1 MSAGVV
7 VIVEISPAGLTPASV
22 KTISFA
28 RRLAAAA
35 GENLLVLVPG
45 RFPSPVGRQAGGKL
59 DDNHS
64 ETAALLEQIDGAET
78 IFLGGDSLTCYNP
91 EAWQV
96 ALAPLCRE
104 LAPRFVC
111 LPHTSRGWDYG
122 PGMAL
127 RLGAS
132 LIGAVEGFRR
142 QGEDGVFLFRRS
154 ILKGQ
159 WQQDV
164 RPERWPVVLTVLP
177 EAAVAA
183 DGALTNSDTA
193 PGKAETADV
202 TPRDTAPDD
211 TKAKADTTG
220 DTVGE
225 TGADTQ
231 GTTLS
236 FPSPCH
242 AAVPTPTATLSAF
255 TPFRTALY
263 PAPATTNPRCR
274 PLGKLPAGETAYD
287 FSTAEVIVAAG
298 QGIGAAENLGL
309 IHRLAGIFPKG
320 AVGCSRAVCDR
331 GWMEYRRQIGLT
343 GRTVAPPLYIA
354 CGISGAM
361 PHLAGMRDSRCII
374 AINRDRNAAIFQVAH
389 LGIVADLLGFIPAV
403 LEEAAQ
409 ERQHASAPETG
420 GTGKPI
426 PPG

>member
-1 MSAGVV
+1 MRAGVV

-35 GENLLVLVPG
+35 GEKLLVLVPG
-45 RFPSPVGRQAGGKL
+45 RFPSPAGRQAEGKL

-64 ETAALLEQIDGAET
+64 ETSVLSEQIGGMET
-78 IFLGGDSLTCYNP
+78 IFLNGDYLRCYNP
-91 EAWQV
+91 ETWKE
-96 ALAPLCRE
+96 ALAPLCRD
-104 LAPRFVC
+104 LAPHFVC
-111 LPHTSRGWDYG
+111 VPHTSRGWDYG
-122 PGMAL
+122 PGLAL

-142 QGEDGVFLFRRS
+142 RGEDGDFLFQRS

-159 WQQDV
+159 WQEEV
-164 RPERWPVVLTVLP
+164 LPEKAPVVLTVLP

-183 DGALTNSDTA
+183 GGAVTDSDTVPGSDTA
-193 PGKAETADV
+193 SGKAETADV
-202 TPRDTAPDD
+202 TPRDAAPDC
-211 TKAKADTTG
+211 TKAKADAAG
-220 DTVGE
+220 DTAEEIGV
-225 TGADTQ
+225 DNQ
-231 GTTLS
+231 GTNLS
-236 FPSPCH
+236 LPSPCH
-242 AAVPTPTATLSAF
+242 TPVPTPPATLSSSS
-255 TPFRTALY
+255 PFRTAFY
-263 PAPATTNPRCR
+263 TAPAIPNPRCR

-287 FSTAEVIVAAG
+287 FSAADVIVAAG
-298 QGIGAAENLGL
+298 QGIGAAENLEL
-309 IHRLAGIFPKG
+309 IHRLAGLFPKG

-374 AINRDRNAAIFQVAH
+374 AVNRDRNAAIFQVAH

-409 ERQHASAPETG
+409 DRRHASAPF
-420 GTGKPI
+420 I
-426 PPG
+426 

>member
-1 MSAGVV
+1 
-7 VIVEISPAGLTPASV
+7 
-22 KTISFA
+22 
-28 RRLAAAA
+28 
-35 GENLLVLVPG
+35 
-45 RFPSPVGRQAGGKL
+45 
-59 DDNHS
+59 
-64 ETAALLEQIDGAET
+64 
-78 IFLGGDSLTCYNP
+78 
-91 EAWQV
+91 
-96 ALAPLCRE
+96 
-104 LAPRFVC
+104 
-111 LPHTSRGWDYG
+111 
-122 PGMAL
+122 MAL

-320 AVGCSRAVCDR
+320 AVGCSRAVWDR

-374 AINRDRNAAIFQVAH
+374 AVNRDRNAAIFQVAH

-409 ERQHASAPETG
+409 DRRHASAPF
-420 GTGKPI
+420 I
-426 PPG
+426 